1 MSASALSR
9 AQKLL
14 GAAVLSTS
22 SFRGDDTLVI
32 KADDVTKVL
41 TTLRNDAELAMD
53 FLVDLTA
60 VDRFALDLGETN
72 ATPRFEVVYHLR
84 SMKSGARLRVKAQL
98 ADILTA
104 DGGVD
109 PLSAP
114 ELDSVVPLWPG
125 ANWYEREVFDM
136 FGIHFRNHPDPRR
149 ILLYEEFVG
158 YPLRKDYPKEKRQ
171 PLVRRDGSE

>member
-1 MSASALSR
+1 MSAAALGR

-14 GAAVLSTS
+14 GDVILSTS
-22 SFRGDDTLVI
+22 TFRGDDTLVI
-32 KADDVTKVL
+32 KAAHVARVMK
-41 TTLRNDAELAMD
+41 TLHDDAELAMD

-72 ATPRFEVVYHLR
+72 TIPRFEVVYHLR

-98 ADILTA
+98 DDVLTA
-104 DGGVD
+104 DGGLD

-114 ELDSVVPLWPG
+114 EIDTVVPLWPG